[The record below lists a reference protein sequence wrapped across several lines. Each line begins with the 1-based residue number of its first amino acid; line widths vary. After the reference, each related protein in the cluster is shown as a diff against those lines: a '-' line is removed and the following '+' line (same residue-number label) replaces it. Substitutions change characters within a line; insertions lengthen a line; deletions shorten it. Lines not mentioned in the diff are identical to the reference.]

1 MILYLRSCLKYFLF
15 AGLFSLFINTL
26 HLTFP
31 LYMLAVY
38 VRVFEA
44 YRFSTLYALTGLA
57 LAGLLVMGILELFRS
72 RLLVLAGIKIDK
84 LLSRPVLKKM
94 LQDLC
99 RTDSIR
105 YTQGLKDINTLR
117 NYLGG
122 NSVFAFFDVP
132 WVIIYLWVIYLV
144 HPVLGAVAT
153 GGAVVIFIIGL
164 LQNRLAK
171 TDTDRVELIRK
182 KSKTWRMTSIRTA
195 QELHAMGMA
204 ESAADGFCKI
214 NDKEMVFQGRIRK
227 ISHFLGAVSQSF
239 GILMQVIIFGTGAI
253 LVLRNEADPGVIIA
267 ASIIMGRA
275 LAPINQGIGAWKQTS
290 NAKTAY
296 NNLKRLLEISKN
308 RKKLKPDT
316 VQGRLKIENLTME
329 INGTTVLSGID
340 FELAPGEIMGL
351 IGPNGA
357 GKTSLCRMMLGMWEP
372 TNGAVRLDGLDVYE
386 MDTEFLGRYLGFLP
400 QNVELFTGTIKE
412 NIARMG
418 ETDSERIVAA
428 AKRAGVHET
437 ILRFP
442 QGYDTDIGEAGQSLS
457 GGQRQRVG
465 LARALYGSPRLV
477 ILDEPNSNLD
487 EAGEKALVGALG
499 NLKEMGATTIMITHK
514 PSLLYTVDKVLM
526 LERGEQKRFG
536 ARDEIFG
543 QILNQM

>member
-84 LLSRPVLKKM
+84 LLSRPGLKKM

-418 ETDSERIVAA
+418 ETDSER
-428 AKRAGVHET
+428 
-437 ILRFP
+437 
-442 QGYDTDIGEAGQSLS
+442 
-457 GGQRQRVG
+457 
-465 LARALYGSPRLV
+465 
-477 ILDEPNSNLD
+477 
-487 EAGEKALVGALG
+487 
-499 NLKEMGATTIMITHK
+499 
-514 PSLLYTVDKVLM
+514 
-526 LERGEQKRFG
+526 
-536 ARDEIFG
+536 
-543 QILNQM
+543 